1 MALSKKKK
9 GILFILFLLFTLLF
23 FIGGLYAGGAIYFK
37 LTQISMDY
45 LTYHSLFDQWQAYG
59 HDPHIKKFLM
69 IGLTINGLVTLI
81 PTAFAILVIVTSQE
95 KEELHGSARFA
106 NDTDLATSG
115 LFPNPK
121 TKDKPPSI
129 LLGKMP
135 KGRFK
140 DRFIELVGS
149 LFAEVAAP
157 TRSGKGVGIVIPN
170 CVTYPHSMVCTDI
183 KFENFIKSGGF
194 RARYGQ
200 DVFLFAPDG
209 FAENEQARKNEQLR
223 SHRWNPFDYVRRSQT
238 FRIGDI
244 LNISSSLY
252 PISGDKNDIW
262 NELASKLFK
271 GISCWMLDTES
282 ITGTKPSL
290 PYVLKLSGVDGGL
303 RAWMR
308 RELKN
313 DYVSDDAR
321 FEFNN
326 CLSMAEETYSSVESN
341 LLSPLAIFS
350 DHVTAAA
357 VSESDFDFRELRKKP
372 MTIYVGCA
380 PKKLPV
386 FGKLLNLFFE
396 QLIAENTQTLPEHD
410 SSLQYQCLLL
420 LDEFTALGRV
430 KQIEKAISYT
440 AGYNLRFLTIF
451 HGETQLEDVYGR
463 ESANNI
469 LENHAVKV
477 VYPPKKVND
486 NVRRLSE
493 TLGTKTVKKRRVS
506 RSTGKGGSRTF
517 SEDEQKRALMMPH
530 EIVELGF
537 EKHPVATDLG
547 VKTLILKE
555 NQRPFIA
562 EKIIYFEEPVLA
574 KRVKY
579 SEENIPE
586 IPLLGLGAPLNDT

>member
-1 MALSKKKK
+1 MF
-9 GILFILFLLFTLLF
+9 LFFTLLF

-37 LTQISMDY
+37 LTQISMDH

-69 IGLTINGLVTLI
+69 VGFTVNGLVTLI
-81 PTAFAILVIVTSQE
+81 PTAFAILVIVTGQE

-106 NDTDLATSG
+106 NDTELATSG
-115 LFPNPK
+115 LFPNPNAK
-121 TKDKPPSI
+121 NKPPSI

-140 DRFIELVGS
+140 NRYIELGGA

-157 TRSGKGVGIVIPN
+157 TRSGKGVGLVIPN
-170 CVTYPHSMVCTDI
+170 CVTYSHSMVCTDI
-183 KFENFIKSGGF
+183 KFENLVKSAGYRKRF
-194 RARYGQ
+194 GQ

-209 FAENEQARKNEQLR
+209 FAENEQDRAEEKLR
-223 SHRWNPFDYVRRSQT
+223 SHRWNPFDYVRRSKT
-238 FRIGDI
+238 FRIGDV
-244 LNISSSLY
+244 LNIANSLY
-252 PISGDKNDIW
+252 PVSGDKGDIW
-262 NELASKLFK
+262 NELAGKLFK

-282 ITGTKPSL
+282 ITGIKPSL
-290 PYVLKLSGVDGGL
+290 PYVLKLTGVDGGL

-313 DYVSDDAR
+313 KYVSDDAR

-357 VSESDFDFRELRKKP
+357 VSESDFDFRDLRKKP
-372 MTIYVGCA
+372 MSIYVGCQ
-380 PKKLPV
+380 PGNLKN

-396 QLIAENTQTLPEHD
+396 QLISENTRTLPEHD
-410 SSLQYQCLLL
+410 DTLKYQCLLL
-420 LDEFTALGRV
+420 LDEFTALGKV

-451 HGETQLEDVYGR
+451 QDEAQMELVYGK
-463 ESANNI
+463 ESTKNI
-469 LENHAVKV
+469 NANHAVLI
-477 VYPPKKVND
+477 VYPPKKVDD

-493 TLGTKTVKKRRVS
+493 TLGTKTVKKRRTS
-506 RSTGKGGSRTF
+506 RSTGKGASKSY

-537 EKHPVATDLG
+537 EKHSKAKDLG
-547 VKTLILKE
+547 IKTLVIKE

-562 EKIIYFEEPVLA
+562 EKIIYFDEPALA
-574 KRVKY
+574 KRVEYAK
-579 SEENIPE
+579 ENLPE
-586 IPLLGLGAPLNDT
+586 IPLLPLG

>member
-9 GILFILFLLFTLLF
+9 GIVFAMFLFFTLLF
-23 FIGGLYAGGAIYFK
+23 FIGGLYGGGAAYYK
-37 LTQISMDY
+37 LTDIPMTHLNY
-45 LTYHSLFDQWQAYG
+45 RSLFDQWQVYHA
-59 HDPHIKKFLM
+59 HPDIQPFLWAG
-69 IGLTINGLVTLI
+69 IAVNGFITLLPLLMGI
-81 PTAFAILVIVTSQE
+81 VIAIASRE
-95 KEELHGSARFA
+95 KEELHGSAKFA
-106 NDTDLATSG
+106 TDMDLAKSG

-121 TKDKPPSI
+121 AKNKAPSI

-140 DRFIELVGS
+140 DRFIELEGS

-157 TRSGKGVGIVIPN
+157 TRSGKGVGVVIPN

-183 KFENFIKSGGF
+183 KFENFVKSGGI
-194 RARYGQ
+194 RAHYGQ

-209 FAENEQARKNEQLR
+209 FAENEQAREDEQLR

-238 FRIGDI
+238 FRIGDV
-244 LNISSSLY
+244 LNIANSLY
-252 PISGDKNDIW
+252 PASGDKGDIW
-262 NELASKLFK
+262 NELAGKLFK
-271 GISCWMLDTES
+271 GLSCWMLDTEA
-282 ITGTKPSL
+282 ITGIKPSL
-290 PYVLKLSGVDGGL
+290 PYVLQLTGVDGGL

-308 RELKN
+308 RELKH

-357 VSESDFDFRELRKKP
+357 VSGSDFDFRDLRRKK
-372 MTIYVGCA
+372 MTIYVGCQ
-380 PKKLPV
+380 PGNIKN

-396 QLIAENTQTLPEHD
+396 QLITENTRTLPEHD
-410 SSLQYQCLLL
+410 HGLKYQCLLL

-477 VYPPKKVND
+477 VYPPKKVNE

-493 TLGTKTVKKRRVS
+493 TLGTKTVKKRKVS
-506 RSTGKGGSRTF
+506 RSTGKGGSRTI
-517 SEDEQKRALMMPH
+517 SDDEQKRPLMMPH
-530 EIVELGF
+530 EIIELGF
-537 EKHPVATDLG
+537 EKHPVATQLG
-547 VKTLILKE
+547 IKTLILKE

-562 EKIIYFEEPVLA
+562 EKIIYFEEPVFA
-574 KRVKY
+574 KRVEY
-579 SEENIPE
+579 SEGNVPD
-586 IPLLGLGAPLNDT
+586 IPLLSLARQA